1 MHCTVDP
8 SMKETWMLRSTTVN
22 LICTDFYVYFPNTA
36 QSALLRHW
44 TMCRVLENRS
54 LAQKSFT
61 SFALWRHLHGNAAC
75 KFENGIVVEK
85 RAPFAWEKVSN
96 FKPTAATEPQVS
108 KKAKPRRDKDYFFM
122 PNHFEYWAL
131 KMSTGQ
137 PWWRRVTMTTTSSN
151 EDMLPWQQ
159 LTAMKT
165 WTFVWDI
172 LALQNFQIGT
182 CQHQNFWEKF
192 WWNHINL
199 HCSPSTLHSS
209 FCTISF
215 RWCMLNIS
223 RENFWHTVSS
233 ELTLGAAAWNR
244 ISWTAVVLVLIME
257 ITATRVSGRL
267 GLAWSL
273 AKCIMTLMQLLS
285 YTDTGVNVPVM
296 NRNGSE
302 GTCIEQKR
310 EWRYL
315 YWSDTGLNVLE

>member
-159 LTAMKT
+159 PAATKTWYHDNNLQQWRHGTMTTTCSNKDMVPWQQPAAMKT
-165 WTFVWDI
+165 WYHDNN
-172 LALQNFQIGT
+172 LQQWRHGT
-182 CQHQNFWEKF
+182 MTTTCSNKDMVPWQQPAAMKTCYQDN
-192 WWNHINL
+192 NL
-199 HCSPSTLHSS
+199 
-209 FCTISF
+209 
-215 RWCMLNIS
+215 
-223 RENFWHTVSS
+223 
-233 ELTLGAAAWNR
+233 
-244 ISWTAVVLVLIME
+244 
-257 ITATRVSGRL
+257 
-267 GLAWSL
+267 
-273 AKCIMTLMQLLS
+273 Q
-285 YTDTGVNVPVM
+285 
-296 NRNGSE
+296 
-302 GTCIEQKR
+302 Q
-310 EWRYL
+310 
-315 YWSDTGLNVLE
+315 

>member
-1 MHCTVDP
+1 MVP
-8 SMKETWMLRSTTVN
+8 WQ
-22 LICTDFYVYFPNTA
+22 
-36 QSALLRHW
+36 QSAAKNTCYHDNNLLDWKHGAMTTTCSNEDVVTW
-44 TMCRVLENRS
+44 QQP
-54 LAQKSFT
+54 A
-61 SFALWRHLHGNAAC
+61 ALKTWYHDNNLQEWRHGAMTTTC
-75 KFENGIVVEK
+75 
-85 RAPFAWEKVSN
+85 SN
-96 FKPTAATEPQVS
+96 EDMVPWQQPARMKTWCH
-108 KKAKPRRDKDYFFM
+108 D
-122 PNHFEYWAL
+122 NNL
-131 KMSTGQ
+131 KQ
-137 PWWRRVTMTTTSSN
+137 WRHVTMTTCKIENMVPWQQPAAMKTWYHDNNLQQWRCGTMTTTCSN